1 MFYIIFHIFQ
11 LLFKLH
17 NLFIFSIQ
25 TLDKF
30 LLNFETALKLY
41 ARKTPLVNMNI
52 PDYLQFLEPIQEQL
66 NKIYSITSLALT
78 VLICLW
84 LFNFI
89 VGLIQRT
96 YSVGKAIGSFYRNY
110 FHKYFRKA
118 IVGVL
123 NTFKKTTNTNA
134 I

>member
-1 MFYIIFHIFQ
+1 
-11 LLFKLH
+11 
-17 NLFIFSIQ
+17 
-25 TLDKF
+25 
-30 LLNFETALKLY
+30 
-41 ARKTPLVNMNI
+41 MNI
-52 PDYLQFLEPIQEQL
+52 SDYLQFLEPIQEQL
-66 NKIYSITSLALT
+66 NKVYSIASLVLT

-96 YSVGKAIGSFYRNY
+96 YSVGKAIGGFYRNY
-110 FHKYFRKA
+110 FHRYIRKG

-123 NTFKKTTNTNA
+123 NSFKKNPNP

>member
-1 MFYIIFHIFQ
+1 
-11 LLFKLH
+11 
-17 NLFIFSIQ
+17 
-25 TLDKF
+25 
-30 LLNFETALKLY
+30 
-41 ARKTPLVNMNI
+41 MNI
-52 PDYLQFLEPIQEQL
+52 SDYLQFLEPIQEQL
-66 NKIYSITSLALT
+66 NKVYSIASIALT

-96 YSVGKAIGSFYRNY
+96 YSVGKALGGFYRNY
-110 FHKYFRKA
+110 FHKYLRNA

-123 NTFKKTTNTNA
+123 NTFKKPKKA

>member
-1 MFYIIFHIFQ
+1 
-11 LLFKLH
+11 
-17 NLFIFSIQ
+17 
-25 TLDKF
+25 
-30 LLNFETALKLY
+30 
-41 ARKTPLVNMNI
+41 MNI
-52 PDYLQFLEPIQEQL
+52 SDYLQFLEPIQEQL
-66 NKIYSITSLALT
+66 NKVYSITSLALT

-123 NTFKKTTNTNA
+123 NTFKKTNNTNTNA

>member
-1 MFYIIFHIFQ
+1 
-11 LLFKLH
+11 
-17 NLFIFSIQ
+17 
-25 TLDKF
+25 
-30 LLNFETALKLY
+30 
-41 ARKTPLVNMNI
+41 MNI
-52 PDYLQFLEPIQEQL
+52 SDYLQFLEPIQDQL
-66 NKIYSITSLALT
+66 NKVYSIASLAIT

-110 FHKYFRKA
+110 FHKYLRNA
-118 IVGVL
+118 ILGVL
-123 NTFKKTTNTNA
+123 NTLSKSANS

>member
-1 MFYIIFHIFQ
+1 
-11 LLFKLH
+11 
-17 NLFIFSIQ
+17 
-25 TLDKF
+25 
-30 LLNFETALKLY
+30 
-41 ARKTPLVNMNI
+41 MNI
-52 PDYLQFLEPIQEQL
+52 SEYLQFLEPIQEQL
-66 NKIYSITSLALT
+66 NKVYSITSLALT

-96 YSVGKAIGSFYRNY
+96 YSVGKALGGFYRNY
-110 FHKYFRKA
+110 FHKYLRNA

-123 NTFKKTTNTNA
+123 NTFKRPKNA